1 VTADLTLWLVHH
13 GDALGPEIDPSR
25 PLSSAGRDAVG
36 RLAQA
41 AAAQGARPG
50 AVWHSG
56 KLRARQTAETLWRA
70 CNPLATFA
78 AVRGL
83 QPADP
88 PEWMRDSLLVE
99 EGEVMAV
106 GHMPHLPRLLRL
118 LLSGDPDRGP
128 GFPIHGAVWLVRRS
142 GTWQEAGR
150 LT

>member
-1 VTADLTLWLVHH
+1 MTADLTLWLVHH
-13 GDALGPEIDPSR
+13 GDALGPEIDSTR
-25 PLSSAGRDAVG
+25 PLSVTGRDAVA

-41 AAAQGARPG
+41 VAAQGARPR

-56 KLRARQTAETLWRA
+56 KLRARQTAEALWRA

-83 QPADP
+83 QPSDP
-88 PEWMRDSLLVE
+88 PQWMRDFLLVE

-118 LLSGDPDRGP
+118 LVSGDADRGP
-128 GFPIHGAVWLVRRS
+128 DFPTHGAVRLVRRS
-142 GTWQEAGR
+142 GTWEETGR